1 VPNLQGRPIAFAVER
16 GCSLDQHVAQ
26 RKRAAILCADVTAYS
41 RLMGDDEKEA
51 VRALQDSRALVDRFV
66 VAARGRVFGAVGDSV
81 AAEFP
86 SLVEALEC
94 ARDVQ
99 KAIAERNQDVA
110 EERRIRFRIGANLGD
125 ALVEGENLYGDGV
138 NVAARV

>member
-1 VPNLQGRPIAFAVER
+1 
-16 GCSLDQHVAQ
+16 
-26 RKRAAILCADVTAYS
+26 
-41 RLMGDDEKEA
+41 MGDDEKEA